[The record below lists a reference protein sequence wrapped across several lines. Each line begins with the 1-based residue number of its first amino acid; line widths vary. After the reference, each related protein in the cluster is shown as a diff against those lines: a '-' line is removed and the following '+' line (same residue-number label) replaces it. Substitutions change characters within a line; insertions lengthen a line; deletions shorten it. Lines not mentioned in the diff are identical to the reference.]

1 MKRLVALCYI
11 LALLQQAQGQSDLF
25 SAKEMFLIEKQT
37 DQDAKRVK
45 YFVFI
50 DKNDCFNCTLSAS
63 LIAKSI
69 DSNQVFVLTAQ
80 IPKHQQNDYAKT
92 YKLSTSF
99 HFVQNK
105 DLMQA
110 FQKKA
115 YNLFQEKSFIAE
127 VSGPIVTFLPLKK
140 FKDKSSF
147 GKKPSSKTER
157 QIFYKGEFISSMHK
171 FAPFLGGYV
180 VLGGPKNEIFFFV
193 DDSLQGKIHLDSQI
207 LKTAFDYVTAQ
218 QTDSIRKWNNYQKC
232 MTAYD
237 KELKKMG
244 LPLVTAQNF
253 ITIKDECYAILQ
265 VNFPIWTSNK
275 DITFMGEVFFIRGQV
290 KSDKF
295 LKVEKIIPIDNED
308 LPLGKSIFAYN
319 YWSYRPQDKTLFL
332 GYSMDS
338 NYMNNSLTNHRR
350 CKYKIKNDVFVPS
363 PNACAHH
370 PEEVVKAHQ
379 ELKNIALIH
388 QKINEEWDHYTY
400 LPLLIKGKRSVH
412 LPLGDLQKSHY
423 RHYASKSTKTGF
435 LDICTINGIAYMV
448 DFELSN
454 GNCLKKSIIRLHTG
468 GLLQA
473 VFPIPS
479 GFEYII
485 MREGIFFNKSIGV
498 VL

>member
-147 GKKPSSKTER
+147 GKS
-157 QIFYKGEFISSMHK
+157 
-171 FAPFLGGYV
+171 
-180 VLGGPKNEIFFFV
+180 
-193 DDSLQGKIHLDSQI
+193 
-207 LKTAFDYVTAQ
+207 
-218 QTDSIRKWNNYQKC
+218 
-232 MTAYD
+232 
-237 KELKKMG
+237 
-244 LPLVTAQNF
+244 
-253 ITIKDECYAILQ
+253 
-265 VNFPIWTSNK
+265 
-275 DITFMGEVFFIRGQV
+275 
-290 KSDKF
+290 
-295 LKVEKIIPIDNED
+295 
-308 LPLGKSIFAYN
+308 
-319 YWSYRPQDKTLFL
+319 
-332 GYSMDS
+332 
-338 NYMNNSLTNHRR
+338 
-350 CKYKIKNDVFVPS
+350 
-363 PNACAHH
+363 
-370 PEEVVKAHQ
+370 HQ
-379 ELKNIALIH
+379 AK
-388 QKINEEWDHYTY
+388 Q
-400 LPLLIKGKRSVH
+400 KGKFFTRANSF
-412 LPLGDLQKSHY
+412 LQCTNLLRFWVAMWYSAVQKMKYS
-423 RHYASKSTKTGF
+423 F
-435 LDICTINGIAYMV
+435 LLMIVCKEKFTLIV
-448 DFELSN
+448 KF
-454 GNCLKKSIIRLHTG
+454 
-468 GLLQA
+468 
-473 VFPIPS
+473 
-479 GFEYII
+479 
-485 MREGIFFNKSIGV
+485 
-498 VL
+498 